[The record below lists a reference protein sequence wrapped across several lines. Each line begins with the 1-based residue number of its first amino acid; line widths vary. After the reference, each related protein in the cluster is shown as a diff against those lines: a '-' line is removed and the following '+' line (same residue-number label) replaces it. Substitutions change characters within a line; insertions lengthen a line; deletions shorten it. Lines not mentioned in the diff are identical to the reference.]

1 MKEEVLKNCTVEN
14 NVVKLPEGNLDRK
27 LFLEVKKS
35 LERIGGKWKG
45 GKVFGFVFNE
55 DPTELL
61 SKISAGE
68 KINLKKDF
76 QFFATPSNLADKL
89 VALAD
94 VNTGETFLEP
104 SAGQGAIVKAI
115 NRLSP
120 GRIVDCY
127 ELMKAN
133 RNILKKINT
142 VNILGEDFLKS
153 NDKYDRIIANP
164 PFSKNQD
171 IQHIMHMYD
180 CLNPKGKIVSIAS
193 NHWRTSKNKKETQ
206 FRNWLSEVNAQVH
219 EIESGAFKT
228 SGTNVSACIIVI
240 EKII

>member
-1 MKEEVLKNCTVEN
+1 MKEVLKKCTVEN

-27 LFLEVKKS
+27 VYLDVKKS

-61 SKISAGE
+61 NKIAGGE
-68 KINLKKDF
+68 NINLKKDF
-76 QFFATPSNLADKL
+76 QFFATPGELADEL

-94 VNTGETFLEP
+94 VNTAKTFLEP

-115 NRLSP
+115 NRIRPSSV
-120 GRIVDCY
+120 VDCF

-133 RNILKKINT
+133 RNVLEKINT

-153 NDKYDRIIANP
+153 NSKYDRIIANP

-171 IQHIMHMYD
+171 IQHIKHMYD
-180 CLNPKGKIVSIAS
+180 CLNENGMIVSIAS
-193 NHWRTSKNKKETQ
+193 NHWRDSGNKKETQ
-206 FRNWLSEVNAQVH
+206 FRTWLNEVGAKVH
-219 EIESGAFKT
+219 EIESGAFKE

-240 EKII
+240 TKN